1 LRGRR
6 EGAPLGSTGDHVEAV
21 SMTSSEDGWRGR
33 GWCSSRRLDA
43 SLVGG
48 GASELH
54 RATKRALAAEVRR
67 GLEALR
73 SEDVRIGTLSRVGAR
88 LEAVET

>member
-1 LRGRR
+1 
-6 EGAPLGSTGDHVEAV
+6 
-21 SMTSSEDGWRGR
+21 
-33 GWCSSRRLDA
+33 
-43 SLVGG
+43 VGG